1 MKNVIDKNT
10 EKTVNGIG
18 DDHESHDSGGD
29 DCFVNIPTVKSH
41 EFYLNGEI
49 EEPTKY
55 SKWFNIIRS
64 ASSHDNITI
73 HINSYGGSIYTAI
86 QFIRVMAESR
96 ATVAASVEGACMSAA
111 TMIFL
116 ASDIQQISEHSVFM
130 FHNYSSFSYGKGGEL
145 YDNIVFERKWS
156 KNLLSKLYMN
166 FLTKAEIK
174 DILNNRDIWMD
185 CDEVIKRLKKRDK
198 IATAKRE
205 AMANAKGE

>member
-1 MKNVIDKNT
+1 MKNVIEKTT
-10 EKTVNGIG
+10 EKSLNGIV
-18 DDHESHDSGGD
+18 DDHDSHDSGGH
-29 DCFVNIPTVKSH
+29 DCFINVPSVKNH

-55 SKWFNIIRS
+55 AKWFNVIRN
-64 ASSHDNITI
+64 ASPQDHITI

-86 QFIRVMAESR
+86 QFIRVMVESR
-96 ATVAASVEGACMSAA
+96 AIVTASVEGACMSAA

-116 ASDIQQISEHSVFM
+116 ASDSQQISEHSVFM

-198 IATAKRE
+198 IMAAKRE